1 MMNAKIPENFVELF
15 SKKSFAHLA
24 TTMADGSPQVTP
36 VWIDFDGTDVLVNSA
51 TGRVKDRNL
60 RRDKRVALSILDP
73 DDPYRY
79 ISILGEVVE
88 ITQAGANEHIDK
100 LAKKYLGLDKYP
112 YHRPGEARVIYK
124 IRPEKISTHN

>member
-1 MMNAKIPENFVELF
+1 MNAKIPENFVELF

>member
-1 MMNAKIPENFVELF
+1 MSAEIPASFTDLF

-24 TTMADGSPQVTP
+24 TTMADGRPQVTP
-36 VWIDFDGTDVLVNSA
+36 VWIDFDGTHVLVNSA
-51 TGRVKDRNL
+51 TGRVKDKNL

-79 ISILGEVVE
+79 MSILGQVVE
-88 ITQAGANEHIDK
+88 ITQAGADEHIDR

-124 IRPEKISTHN
+124 IRPEKVSTHR

>member
-1 MMNAKIPENFVELF
+1 MTVKIPEDFTDLF
-15 SKKSFAHLA
+15 TKKSFAHLA
-24 TTMADGSPQVTP
+24 TIMANGRPQVTP

-51 TGRVKDRNL
+51 TGRVKDKNL

-73 DDPYRY
+73 DNPYRY
-79 ISILGEVVE
+79 MAILGQVVE
-88 ITQAGANEHIDK
+88 ITQAGADAHIDR

-124 IRPEKISTHN
+124 IRPEKVSTHR

>member
-1 MMNAKIPENFVELF
+1 MTATIPENFTDLF
-15 SKKSFAHLA
+15 TKKSFAHLA
-24 TTMADGSPQVTP
+24 TTMADGRPQVTP

-51 TGRVKDRNL
+51 TGRVKDKNL

-73 DDPYRY
+73 DNPYRY
-79 ISILGEVVE
+79 MAILGQVVE
-88 ITQAGANEHIDK
+88 ITQAGADAHIDR

-124 IRPEKISTHN
+124 IRPEKVSTHR

>member
-1 MMNAKIPENFVELF
+1 MTATIPENFTDLF
-15 SKKSFAHLA
+15 TKKSFAHLA
-24 TTMADGSPQVTP
+24 TTMADGRPQVTP

-51 TGRVKDRNL
+51 TGRVKDKNL

-73 DDPYRY
+73 DNPYRY
-79 ISILGEVVE
+79 MAILGLVVE
-88 ITQAGANEHIDK
+88 ITQAGADAHIDR

-124 IRPEKISTHN
+124 IRPEKVSTHR